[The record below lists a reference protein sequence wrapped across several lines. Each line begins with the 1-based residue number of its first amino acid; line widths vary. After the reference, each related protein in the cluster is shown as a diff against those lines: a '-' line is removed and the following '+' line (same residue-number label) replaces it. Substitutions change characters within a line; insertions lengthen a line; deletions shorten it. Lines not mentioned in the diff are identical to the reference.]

1 MVAKTAIEAAEM
13 AAEYFYHFMMDMGS
27 DDVDAINAAAGVYKH
42 ITGEE
47 KDMVEFLGLEEDDI
61 HSYEENQM
69 GYNDDEDD
77 VMADEEFD
85 EDYYRR

>member
-1 MVAKTAIEAAEM
+1 MVAKTALEAAEM

-61 HSYEENQM
+61 HSYEDDQLI
-69 GYNDDEDD
+69 YNEED
-77 VMADEEFD
+77 EFD